1 MSETIEFTLD
11 EEVRVEKA
19 YKHNGIEVGPG
30 IYWLKI
36 RVTAEVERAS
46 HEPWGDDASAE
57 IVEIT
62 RRDREDA
69 MVSIFLPII
78 AHRSTNWIELEDED
92 AIVEA
97 LVEPLEL
104 EDKAIELEAGS

>member
-78 AHRSTNWIELEDED
+78 AHRSTNWIELDDED

>member
-1 MSETIEFTLD
+1 MSETIEFTID
-11 EEVRVEKA
+11 EELVIENG
-19 YKHNGIEVGPG
+19 YQHNGIEVGPG

-36 RVTAEVERAS
+36 RVTADVERAS

-62 RRDREDA
+62 RSDREDA
-69 MVSIFLPII
+69 MVSVFLPII
-78 AHRSTNWIELEDED
+78 AHRSMNWIELDDED

-97 LVEPLEL
+97 LVESLEL